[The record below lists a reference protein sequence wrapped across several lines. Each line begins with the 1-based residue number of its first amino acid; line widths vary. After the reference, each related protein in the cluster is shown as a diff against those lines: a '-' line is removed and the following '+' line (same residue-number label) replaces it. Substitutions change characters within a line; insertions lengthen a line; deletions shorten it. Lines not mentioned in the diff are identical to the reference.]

1 LPWSKKRGAGQRPHA
16 GGRTRRNPGPHRP
29 RDLTG
34 REIERTYADK
44 GYRGHDA
51 PKPLRVFI
59 TGQKRGVFDAIK
71 RELRR
76 RSAVEPVIGHMK
88 SDGRL
93 GRNYLKGRHG
103 DRANAV
109 LCAAGYNFRLILSW
123 LRFLLRQ
130 ILDAIFVLSPSPSA
144 LKRRFTLAS

>member
-1 LPWSKKRGAGQRPHA
+1 L
-16 GGRTRRNPGPHRP
+16 
-29 RDLTG
+29 D
-34 REIERTYADK
+34 E
-44 GYRGHDA
+44 GYVSWEKAETIRKMVSSNV
-51 PKPLRVFI
+51 P
-59 TGQKRGVFDAIK
+59 T
-71 RELRR
+71 
-76 RSAVEPVIGHMK
+76 
-88 SDGRL
+88 
-93 GRNYLKGRHG
+93 KGRHG